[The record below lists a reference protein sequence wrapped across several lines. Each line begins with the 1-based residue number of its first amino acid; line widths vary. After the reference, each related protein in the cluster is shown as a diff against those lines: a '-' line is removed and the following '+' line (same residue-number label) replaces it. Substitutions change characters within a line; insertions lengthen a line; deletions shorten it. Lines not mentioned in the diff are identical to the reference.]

1 MVRYKDAMFRSIDN
15 LLRYRDAMLQSKD
28 DLPHRV
34 DATLHHVDELLHRV
48 DAVLR
53 RRNIASTVSY
63 ETAIICGIFP
73 LSSFGSSLFRKR

>member
-15 LLRYRDAMLQSKD
+15 LLRYKDAMLHSID

-34 DATLHHVDELLHRV
+34 DATLHRVDELLHRV
-48 DAVLR
+48 DVVLR

>member
-1 MVRYKDAMFRSIDN
+1 MFRSIDN

>member
-1 MVRYKDAMFRSIDN
+1 MVRYRDAMFRSIDN